1 MTKPE
6 GETTEQAQLGTRA
19 NPPLHAA
26 RDGRQEDG
34 IGVAP
39 HQESGLHAQEMKEE
53 ECEEAKVK
61 QVKGDLCDGSITDQ
75 QQAPLNGV
83 TGDDGVLSRRDV
95 LPVPDV
101 SHPDSDHF
109 HESQTEEHSC
119 SAFPEQELLSAKPCP
134 APSTYG

>member
-1 MTKPE
+1 MPE

-61 QVKGDLCDGSITDQ
+61 QVKGDLCDGSTTGL

-83 TGDDGVLSRRDV
+83 TGDDGVVSRCDV

-101 SHPDSDHF
+101 SHPDSGHF
-109 HESQTEEHSC
+109 YESQTEQNIWRD
-119 SAFPEQELLSAKPCP
+119 FPEQELLSTKPCP
-134 APSTYG
+134 APFTCA